1 MKVVIQTQVRE
12 NYGSAD
18 EPYWK
23 FKGGNTFVV
32 PNLTAAQAARVQ
44 EDGIP
49 TLRALIECANPM
61 FEEYVVGFNVV
72 DNSTVVCE
80 PWETPFE
87 LHWKGGRWI
96 ANRTVENG
104 EYGYMRREVERKT
117 EEYDMLMGGERENYR
132 VVYTM
137 RNGDMVTGEQVSEYL
152 AEMA

>member
-18 EPYWK
+18 APYWK
-23 FKGGNTFVV
+23 FKGGDTFVV
-32 PNLTAAQAARVQ
+32 PNLTPAQAALVQ
-44 EDGIP
+44 ERGIP
-49 TLRALIECANPM
+49 TLRALIESAGPM

-72 DNSTVVCE
+72 ENSTTVCE

-87 LHWKGGRWI
+87 LFWKGGRWI

-104 EYGYMRREVERKT
+104 EYGHMRQEVLRKT